1 MRLSIACFHLP
12 VFKGS
17 TGPWTVGPGVE
28 RAHGCFLRTGGSTG
42 HMGTEARAGLSGA
55 QGGVICIMP
64 GKDSSMEGEVGL
76 HHLPTPSGGL
86 RFSEVL
92 TGVGDC
98 QVCLSQEPSEGL
110 RLGCPWSY
118 IS

>member
-1 MRLSIACFHLP
+1 
-12 VFKGS
+12 
-17 TGPWTVGPGVE
+17 
-28 RAHGCFLRTGGSTG
+28 
-42 HMGTEARAGLSGA
+42 MGTEARGGLSGA
-55 QGGVICIMP
+55 QSGVICIMP
-64 GKDSSMEGEVGL
+64 GKDSSMEEEVGL

-110 RLGCPWSY
+110 RLECPWSY
-118 IS
+118 VS